1 MAINWNFKSL
11 GSQSFS
17 TLSLVGAIFSF
28 FLFLSLGLFLIWS
41 GFVPGNYSAIVYWSV
56 LCGLISFAV
65 LRLILIRVI
74 YRRLKAI
81 YRLIHR
87 LDEEE
92 SKDSG
97 NLGMGK
103 PLIDVVERD
112 VRKWLSMKGN
122 DLIDFSTLEDY
133 RREYVGNVSHEL
145 KTPIF
150 NLQGYL
156 QSLAQGG
163 MDDPEIRERFLSRA
177 ISNADRL
184 QNIVEDLETVSRL
197 ESRKN
202 QPDFMPFDLKKL
214 VLDVFQDLEEQA
226 TAKSI
231 QLSIKSGADDA
242 FVVQGEREMIRI
254 VLNNLIQNSI
264 KYGSEGG
271 WTKVGFY
278 DLEEKVLVEVSDN
291 GIGIPET
298 HIKHI
303 FDRFYRVDSSRSREM
318 GGSGL
323 GLSIVKHIIENHGQS
338 LGVRSMEGKGS
349 TFSFTLDKAEMKG

>member
-17 TLSLVGAIFSF
+17 TLSLIGALISF
-28 FLFLSLGLFLIWS
+28 FLFLTLGSFLIWS
-41 GFVPGNYSAIVYWSV
+41 GFVPGHYRAILHWSV
-56 LCGLISFAV
+56 LSGLISYAV
-65 LRLILIRVI
+65 LRLVLIRVI

-87 LDEEE
+87 LDGENPEGL
-92 SKDSG
+92 SK
-97 NLGMGK
+97 GK
-103 PLIDVVERD
+103 PVIDVVEKD

-122 DLIDFSTLEDY
+122 DLVDFSALEDY

-156 QSLAQGG
+156 QSLEQGG
-163 MDDPEIRERFLSRA
+163 IDDPEVRHRFLSRA

-197 ESRKN
+197 ESRKS
-202 QPDFMPFDLKKL
+202 QPEFMPFDLRKL
-214 VLDVFQDLEEQA
+214 VQDVLIDFEEMA
-226 TAKSI
+226 TGKSI
-231 QLSIKSGADDA
+231 QLSLKSGADDA
-242 FVVQGEREMIRI
+242 FRVLGEREMIRI

-264 KYGSEGG
+264 KYGIEGG

-278 DLEEKVLVEVSDN
+278 DLEEKVLIEVSDN
-291 GIGIPET
+291 GIGIPEA

-323 GLSIVKHIIENHGQS
+323 GLSIVKHIVENHGQT
-338 LGVRSMEGKGS
+338 LGVRSTEGKGS
-349 TFSFTLDKAEMKG
+349 TFSFTLDKADGRG